1 MFDPLVHVSWFSG
14 LMWLGAIALA
24 AFLVAWIFSDLR
36 PTTRAIYIPVLAV
49 VTGALTAAYLIWS
62 ETGTSFWTNHWVYG
76 VVGAVVAGTLLTIV
90 LNRERIPGLKP
101 HDITASTIAWDGIVY
116 GAAEGLLLSVLPVLV
131 TWQMLASNGWGSGW
145 RSIAAAVV
153 AIAASVAVIVVHHL
167 GYPDFRR
174 TGMKMRQAVLGC
186 GVLSVAF
193 LLTASVIAP
202 VVAHAML
209 HVVAVR
215 KGMELP
221 PHEKKPGPLSSV
233 GRPEAA

>member
-1 MFDPLVHVSWFSG
+1 
-14 LMWLGAIALA
+14 
-24 AFLVAWIFSDLR
+24 
-36 PTTRAIYIPVLAV
+36 
-49 VTGALTAAYLIWS
+49 
-62 ETGTSFWTNHWVYG
+62 
-76 VVGAVVAGTLLTIV
+76 VAGTLLTIV

-131 TWQMLASNGWGSGW
+131 TWQMLASNGWESGW
-145 RSIAAAVV
+145 RSIAAAV
-153 AIAASVAVIVVHHL
+153 IAVAVSVITIIVHHL
-167 GYPDFRR
+167 GYPDFRT
-174 TGMKMRQAVLGC
+174 TGLKMRQAVLGC
-186 GVLSVAF
+186 GLLSVAF

-202 VVAHAML
+202 AAAHAIL

-221 PHEKKPGPLSSV
+221 PHAEVPGPLSSV